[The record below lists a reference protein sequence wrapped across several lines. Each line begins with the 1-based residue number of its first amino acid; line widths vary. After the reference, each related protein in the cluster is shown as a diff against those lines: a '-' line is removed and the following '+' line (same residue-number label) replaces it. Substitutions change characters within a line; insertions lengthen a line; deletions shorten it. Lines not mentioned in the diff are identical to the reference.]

1 MNRLSRA
8 VTAVLAAGLAVPLW
22 AAPASA
28 ETATDTASSA
38 AYFNRAGISQPP
50 GAPAAPPNL
59 VAEADGVGPTNLAV
73 AAQGGEEDKVSFLF
87 FSLSALPLD
96 ATITK
101 AVLRVPLVA
110 ADNANVR
117 VNADPA
123 QVVACKIL
131 GSGFSEED
139 GTDLALAPD
148 RDCPAFAAQATQEG
162 ESYVFDI
169 TALAASWAEVNDGLA
184 LTRKPEGGGN
194 FQVVLNRAAT
204 LDVEFTAPPAAETGA
219 LDGGGTAFDPG
230 VAAGTADLGGGFSG
244 GTSESFA
251 DAGSGSADLG
261 GGLSAVTAPLTTPGL
276 PETPAPATAG
286 DAPVVAAP
294 VSAPVGLA
302 ESLAPTAGFFL
313 AALLLVG
320 ALVFLSLVMGDPR
333 VPVAGAGRTSRL
345 SQALSARS
353 RGAGLSALGS
363 RTS

>member
-8 VTAVLAAGLAVPLW
+8 VTAVLAAGLVVPLW

-28 ETATDTASSA
+28 EAATDTASSA
-38 AYFNRAGISQPP
+38 AYFNRAGIAQPE

-59 VAEADGVGPTNLAV
+59 VAEADGVAPGNLAV

-87 FSLSALPLD
+87 FSLSSLPLD

-110 ADNANVR
+110 EDNANVR

-123 QVVACKIL
+123 QVVACKIN
-131 GSGFSEED
+131 GSGFSSED
-139 GTDLALAPD
+139 GANLSLAPE
-148 RDCPAFAAQATQEG
+148 RACPAFAAQATQEG

-169 TALAASWAEVNDGLA
+169 TTLAASWAEVNDGLA

-194 FQVVLNRAAT
+194 FQVVLNPAAT
-204 LDVEFTAPPAAETGA
+204 LDVEFTAPPATETAPLGDA
-219 LDGGGTAFDPG
+219 GTAFDPG
-230 VAAGTADLGGGFSG
+230 VGAGSADLGGGFSG

-251 DAGSGSADLG
+251 GAGSADLG
-261 GGLSAVTAPLTTPGL
+261 GAGLSAVTAPLATPSL

-294 VSAPVGLA
+294 VSAPVGLS

-313 AALLLVG
+313 ATLLLVA
-320 ALVFLSLVMGDPR
+320 ALVFLSLVLGDPR

-353 RGAGLSALGS
+353 RAAGPSALGS